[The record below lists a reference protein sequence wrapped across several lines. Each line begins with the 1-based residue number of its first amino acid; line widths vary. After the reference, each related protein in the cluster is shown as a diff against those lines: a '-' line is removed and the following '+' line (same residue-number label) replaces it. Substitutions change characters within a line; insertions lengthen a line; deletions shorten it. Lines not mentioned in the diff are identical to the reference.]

1 MAFNISNFKSTFDKY
16 GGPARPSL
24 FEVIITKN
32 FQENNSK
39 IDPVREFSFF
49 CKSVNFP
56 GMTAELAAMDAVGQ
70 MQKQFPT
77 RLTNETIN
85 AIFMVDSDHQILSF
99 FHNWFQR
106 VINYSTEGGM
116 YSAVNYENS
125 GGSELTALGRLPY
138 EVGYKDDYSCRMII
152 RHYSTESLP
161 GENGKYYEVILENA
175 FPANIGDMDLAW
187 ETNDSFLTLPV
198 GFRYDH
204 IYYSSARAGN
214 PSQRINGGFLETL
227 SDLAG
232 FADTLR
238 QTVRQGKI
246 TSIQDAVNR
255 LSRIRNS
262 YDNISG
268 FFSGSAE
275 TGGNGT

>member
-116 YSAVNYENS
+116 YSAVNYENG
-125 GGSELTALGRLPY
+125 GGSEIERLGRLPY

>member
-24 FEVIITKN
+24 FEVIISKPA
-32 FQENNSK
+32 EKNSK
-39 IDPVREFSFF
+39 IDVVREFSFF
-49 CKSVNFP
+49 CKSINFP
-56 GMTAELAAMDAVGQ
+56 GVNIQLSPMTAVAQ
-70 MQKQFPT
+70 MPKQFPT
-77 RLTNETIN
+77 AMEAPPIN
-85 AIFMVDSDHQILSF
+85 AIFMIDSDHQILTF
-99 FHNWFQR
+99 FHSWVQR
-106 VINYSTEGGM
+106 VLNYNTANGP
-116 YSAVNYENS
+116 YSAVSFENS
-125 GGSELTALGRLPY
+125 AGSELTELGRLPY
-138 EVGYKDDYSCRMII
+138 EVGYKDDYACRMII

-161 GENGKYYEVILENA
+161 GESGKYYEVILDNV
-175 FPANIGDMDLAW
+175 FPYQLGDLDLAW

-198 GFRYDH
+198 QFLYDG
-204 IYYSSARAGN
+204 INFSGARAGN
-214 PSQRINGGFLETL
+214 PSQRINGGLLETL

-255 LSRIRNS
+255 LNRVRNS

-268 FFSGSAE
+268 FF
-275 TGGNGT
+275 TGPGNGT